1 MPREIAY
8 LYYNAVGTY
17 LWQEVVPLE
26 GSAYGILS
34 LIPPLVA
41 ISLAIKTKRAIFS
54 LSIGVIVGY
63 IIYVNFAPA
72 GAAFEVSNPVLGPAY
87 EGINA
92 IFGVLTDI
100 DNMELMIFIGLLGGF
115 VEVVSNA
122 GGSMAFASWA
132 AKHVKSRLGA
142 QLLAFFLG
150 IFIFIDDY
158 FNALT
163 VGNVMQPIY
172 ERFRISKARLAYN
185 DDSTAAPVTIL
196 FPISSWVATVI
207 ALMNPSL
214 AKYGFSI
221 SGINAFLS
229 TLPYNYYAWLTLLMV
244 LFSAIWDINIG
255 PMAKYEAAA
264 KSGNDI
270 TDELRFGEIPEW
282 GDKGKARASDLIV
295 PMLVLIASTI
305 LLMLAEGG
313 FFAGESMLDA
323 FGNVDTSLVLTHATV
338 ISLVFTFVLYVP
350 RKLHTSKSFVDAFS
364 QGFKSMID
372 TMLLLVLAWTLA
384 GVMDDAVLGTGSYV
398 ASLVPVETPGMLLPA
413 LLFVVTAAISFTSG
427 VSWGAMAIMTPMSI
441 TICAAVAPEEI
452 SVVLGAVLAGVI
464 FGDHCSPISDT
475 TILSSTGAGCNH
487 MAHVN
492 SQLPYAITVGICS
505 IFSCLFAGWSKNALL
520 SVVFAFA
527 LTTVV
532 ALGMRAYSRKIVPE
546 EPTAEELASSR
557 HTPRDDGDR

>member
-1 MPREIAY
+1 MI
-8 LYYNAVGTY
+8 
-17 LWQEVVPLE
+17 PLE

-41 ISLAIKTKRAIFS
+41 ITLAIKTKRAIFS

-63 IIYVNFAPA
+63 FIFVNFAPA
-72 GAAFEVSNPVLGPAY
+72 GAALEVSNPILGPAY

-92 IFGVLTDI
+92 VFGVLTSLE
-100 DNMELMIFIGLLGGF
+100 NMELMIFIGLLGGF

-122 GGSMAFASWA
+122 GGSMAFAQWA
-132 AKHVKSRLGA
+132 AKHVKTRLGA

-172 ERFRISKARLAYN
+172 ERFNISKARLAYN

-207 ALMNPSL
+207 ALMNPNL
-214 AKYGFSI
+214 TKYGFSI

-244 LFSAIWDINIG
+244 LLSAVWDINIG

-264 KSGNDI
+264 KAGNDI
-270 TDELRFGEIPEW
+270 TDELRFGEIPDW
-282 GDKGKARASDLIV
+282 GDKGDAHASDLIV
-295 PMLVLIASTI
+295 PMLVLIASTV

-313 FFAGESMLDA
+313 YFAGESMLVA

-338 ISLVFTFVLYVP
+338 VSLFFSFLLYVP
-350 RKLHTSKSFVDAFS
+350 RKLHTTKSFMGAFS

-372 TMLLLVLAWTLA
+372 TMLLLVLAWSLA
-384 GVMDDAVLGTGSYV
+384 GVMDDAVLGTGTYV

-492 SQLPYAITVGICS
+492 SQLPYALTVGACS
-505 IFSCLFAGWSKNALL
+505 IVACLFAGWSKNAIF
-520 SVVFAFA
+520 SMAFAFA
-527 LTTVV
+527 LLVVV
-532 ALGMRAYSRKIVPE
+532 ALCLRAYSRTHVPE
-546 EPTAEELASSR
+546 APAAEELAGAQPASQE
-557 HTPRDDGDR
+557 